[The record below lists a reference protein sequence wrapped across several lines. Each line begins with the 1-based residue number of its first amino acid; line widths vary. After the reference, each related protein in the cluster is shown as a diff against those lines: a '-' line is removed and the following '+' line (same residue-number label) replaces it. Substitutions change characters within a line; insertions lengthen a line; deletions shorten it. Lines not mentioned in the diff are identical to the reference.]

1 MALTEHS
8 STVVLFILATRPAT
22 LLCPVTLISLT
33 YTSLIRVSAC
43 EVFARAATLSVPFW
57 LISPC
62 TSFTFSIV
70 APSNVSNNGIFWP
83 MIWWPFPFN
92 VPLNIPGITAVPD
105 ADSDISISVVR
116 TYTPDKSFLIFFRSA
131 ADAISFVWSIVVIF
145 ESLFLRIGVFPSF
158 RGAKSQTSSLQP
170 MFV

>member
-1 MALTEHS
+1 MVKVIGVRFRTAGKIYFFSPGQFDIKQGDNVIVETARGVEFGRVVSGVKEVAEEDVIQPLKSVIRIATEQDQK
-8 STVVLFILATRPAT
+8 VVNKNKQK
-22 LLCPVTLISLT
+22 
-33 YTSLIRVSAC
+33 
-43 EVFARAATLSVPFW
+43 EKE
-57 LISPC
+57 
-62 TSFTFSIV
+62 
-70 APSNVSNNGIFWP
+70 
-83 MIWWPFPFN
+83 FPFN